1 MKRQIWTHPLL
12 EDEAALRQSVVMM
25 AQSLQPGNADFKE
38 GVQSFLQKR
47 QPKFDSLNM
56 NNPVL
61 VTADRTWSK
70 TLRCGQ

>member
-61 VTADRTWSK
+61 VTADMLIK
-70 TLRCGQ
+70 GPGAKL

>member
-1 MKRQIWTHPLL
+1 
-12 EDEAALRQSVVMM
+12 M

-61 VTADRTWSK
+61 VTADMLIK
-70 TLRCGQ
+70 GPGAKL